1 MVNNIKSFL
10 ASINSLKK
18 KSSDAENKDS
28 YIGVIQA
35 GFLVIFLFL
44 LLQLPSPEKDIAF
57 FVICGII
64 FLLLSVLFF
73 RRAWLTFLFLLP
85 FLDLNPP
92 LFEITKLP
100 AYRMILIIVTLC
112 FFFFYKKGFF
122 FWRKLFRSPG
132 FASFGLF
139 VLASLISALHAL
151 NMEAIFRALT
161 YIEPMLFYAL
171 TYYLVSRGFSR
182 LRAILRTVITA
193 GIIVSALG
201 LMEIAFQFSVRKVL
215 RIPLTPDLEAVFQED
230 RFGLGG
236 RIASTISQPVYAGIY
251 FLILLILLFYFIFTH
266 KPRFKPLLLVLI
278 PIYVLLMLGTGSR
291 AAIVSLI
298 FCVCSLVFFSKLKKK
313 VIIPVTAVT
322 LILLVVFFV
331 IFPQIFQY
339 FQKSASL
346 DSTSAASYNIRKR
359 IEMTNVFFNIFKEN
373 LIFGYGPGL
382 IQKEALGGTSTQFEG
397 YRGIENQYAII
408 LADGGIIGGIA
419 YLLFLVGALL
429 QSVKISRAPL
439 SREVQISGLMLLLI
453 FIAYFIFVTSE
464 TCLTLVPNFLLM
476 AIYGGVVAQF
486 DKMVAEEPNNIL
498 PELSLP

>member
-1 MVNNIKSFL
+1 MNNITSFL

-18 KSSDAENKDS
+18 KSSEAENKDS

-85 FLDLNPP
+85 FLDLTPP

-100 AYRMILIIVTLC
+100 VYRMSLIIVTLC

-132 FASFGLF
+132 FTSFGLF

-161 YIEPMLFYAL
+161 YIEPMLFFLL
-171 TYYLVSRGFSR
+171 TYYLVSQGLSR
-182 LRAILRTVITA
+182 LRTITRTIIA
-193 GIIVSALG
+193 GGIIVSALG
-201 LMEIAFQFSVRKVL
+201 LMEIAFHFSVRKVL
-215 RIPLTPDLEAVFQED
+215 RIPLTLDLETVFQED

-236 RIASTISQPVYAGIY
+236 RIASTISHPVYAGIY

-266 KPRFKPLLLVLI
+266 KPKFKPLLLVLI
-278 PIYVLLMLGTGSR
+278 PIYVLLILGTGSR
-291 AAIVSLI
+291 AVIVSLI
-298 FCVCSLVFFSKLKKK
+298 FCVFSLVFFSKLKKR
-313 VIIPVTAVT
+313 VIIPVAAVT
-322 LILLVVFFV
+322 LILLVIFIV
-331 IFPQIFQY
+331 IFPHIFQY

-346 DSTSAASYNIRKR
+346 GSINVETRNIRVR
-359 IEMTNVFFNIFKEN
+359 IEMTNVFINVFREN

-397 YRGIENQYAII
+397 YRGVENQYAII
-408 LADGGIIGGIA
+408 LADSGLIGGIA

-429 QSVKISRAPL
+429 QSLKISRAPL
-439 SREVQISGLMLLLI
+439 SRDVQFGGLMLFLI

-486 DKMVAEEPNNIL
+486 DKKVAEEPNDIL
-498 PELSLP
+498 PESSLP